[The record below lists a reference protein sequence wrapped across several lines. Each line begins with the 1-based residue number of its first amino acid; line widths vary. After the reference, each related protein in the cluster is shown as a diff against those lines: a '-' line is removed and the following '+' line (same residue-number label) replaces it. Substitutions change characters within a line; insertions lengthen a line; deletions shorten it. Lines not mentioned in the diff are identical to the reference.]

1 MPENNSDIT
10 DFSSIFKKQAKLA
23 PGVLLLAE
31 PFMDSPEF
39 RRSVV
44 LVTEHN
50 EKGTMGFI
58 LNRKLAIKTAQAVED
73 FPEFDNTLFY
83 GGPVSTELLFYIH
96 SLGNMLEGSIEI
108 MDGIYMGGDFETLKE
123 LMRQGKVTPAQ
134 IRFFAGYS
142 GWSAGQLKN
151 ELKQNAWIV
160 TLGRKKFVMKENS
173 NLWKNIL
180 KELGGKYS
188 MVADFPEDP
197 TLN

>member
-31 PFMDSPEF
+31 PFMESPEF

-96 SLGNMLEGSIEI
+96 SLGDMLEGSIEI
-108 MDGIYMGGDFETLKE
+108 LDGVYMGGDFETLKE
-123 LMRQGKVTPAQ
+123 LMRQGKVKSSQ
-134 IRFFAGYS
+134 IR
-142 GWSAGQLKN
+142 
-151 ELKQNAWIV
+151 
-160 TLGRKKFVMKENS
+160 
-173 NLWKNIL
+173 
-180 KELGGKYS
+180 
-188 MVADFPEDP
+188 
-197 TLN
+197 

>member
-31 PFMDSPEF
+31 PFMESPEF

-50 EKGTMGFI
+50 ENGTMGFI

-96 SLGNMLEGSIEI
+96 SLGDMLEGSIEI
-108 MDGIYMGGDFETLKE
+108 LDGIYMGGDFETLKE
-123 LMRQGKVTPAQ
+123 LMREGKVKPSQ

-142 GWSAGQLKN
+142 GWSAGQLKT
-151 ELKQNAWIV
+151 ELKQNSWIV
-160 TLGRKKFVMKENS
+160 TLGRKKFVMKENN

-180 KELGGKYS
+180 KELGGKFA
-188 MVADFPEDP
+188 MVAEFPEDP

>member
-108 MDGIYMGGDFETLKE
+108 MDGIYMGGDFESLKE
-123 LMRQGKVTPAQ
+123 LMRQGKVAPAQ

>member
-31 PFMDSPEF
+31 PFMESPEF

-96 SLGNMLEGSIEI
+96 SLGDMLEGSIEI
-108 MDGIYMGGDFETLKE
+108 LDGVYMGGDFETLKE
-123 LMRQGKVTPAQ
+123 LMRQGKVKSSQ

-142 GWSAGQLKN
+142 GWSAGQLKT
-151 ELKQNAWIV
+151 ELKQNSWIV
-160 TLGRKKFVMKENS
+160 TLGRKKFVMKENN
-173 NLWKNIL
+173 NLWKNVL
-180 KELGGKYS
+180 KELGGKYA
-188 MVADFPEDP
+188 MVAEFPEDP